1 MRTRYDLLK
10 EGKPLTFQVPECNT
24 PCTAE
29 LEVRLKELAK
39 YFDTR
44 AKENHRYKANHG
56 YDHSG
61 YYFAGKASSYEHA
74 AVKIREVLDTNA
86 TYLKDEPQV
95 WITEYCGRHQLGT
108 VDEWWCRSG
117 DIEVCGEFSSEL
129 AALKAIAQHQE
140 SGDSPNDSF
149 LVRRARRI
157 A

>member
-39 YFDTR
+39 YLETR
-44 AKENHRYKANHG
+44 AKETRKVKHERSDYYYYNGAA
-56 YDHSG
+56 SG
-61 YYFAGKASSYEHA
+61 YEHA
-74 AVKIREVLDTNA
+74 AMKIREVLDTNA